1 MYTKQWGT
9 RLAAGLVFVLCM
21 ALGFS
26 MAGAPKASAM
36 TTDDAIKYAIQHPE
50 SDGAELNTKAGSEA
64 YPLAKDDNG
73 WGWDPATATLTFR
86 NYDDRARLKSEDHN
100 TKFKS
105 GFLVFNSGEKDV
117 ITIKFE
123 GTNYLSANAGNAGV
137 VGLALLPNGKE
148 VRFVG
153 DQGAV
158 LNIDTYA
165 LYDGDG
171 KSRLQQSGI
180 ELRQGAS
187 DIAFKSGTVNITG
200 HYTQE
205 DFVNKSSKFR
215 NIGFTGIDAA
225 PQGSGAAK
233 VSVSGDANL
242 NIKVDTS
249 NTTVGSARAL
259 YAKTFKVTTKGQV
272 NLEGYNYYARLSG
285 SVTDG
290 KWAETDAIFNGAGKV
305 TYKWTNGDG
314 EYTYAFPFKTN
325 TTQDNINNHK
335 SVGYLN
341 PVAGGSI
348 QQGYLQGN
356 AGKAVK
362 VAKGET
368 VSAEIGRVYG
378 VSTALEANDSGVTE
392 EPTARYFDGSNAYPL
407 KKPFGV
413 GETLPEVQAIGE
425 GNTVLVTA
433 QQAPAG
439 YVLVWEVKQDG
450 QLIPEDNVPDFCSK
464 IGVRPASAEQLSALN
479 QQPIS
484 ELTEEGFFYPQP
496 AANLEWKAIYKP
508 LFKVAFDMGG
518 HGKQIP
524 AQEVVSGKKA
534 AAPAAPTAKGW
545 VFKGWYADKELKTPF
560 DFNAAI
566 TADTTVYAKWAEES
580 KPTPNVQHPTQ
591 PMVKSGVDSLE
602 IGVALAALVALA
614 LGVATVAISRRRG

>member
-9 RLAAGLVFVLCM
+9 RLAAGLAFVLCM

-165 LYDGDG
+165 LYDGHE

-272 NLEGYNYYARLSG
+272 NLEGYNYYGRLSG
-285 SVTDG
+285 SITDG

-325 TTQDNINNHK
+325 TTQDNIDNHEY
-335 SVGYLN
+335 VGYLN

-356 AGKAVK
+356 DGEAVK
-362 VAKGET
+362 VAKGES
-368 VSAEIGRVYG
+368 VSAEIGRVYA

-392 EPTARYFDGSNAYPL
+392 APTAMYFDGSNAYPL

-413 GETLPEVQAIGE
+413 GETLPEVQAIGA
-425 GNTVLVTA
+425 GNTVQMKA
-433 QQAPAG
+433 EPAPAG
-439 YVLVWEVKQDG
+439 YTLGWSVKKDG
-450 QLIPEDNVPDFCSK
+450 KAIPEAKLAAFCES
-464 IGVRPASAEQLSALN
+464 IDIAAED
-479 QQPIS
+479 
-484 ELTEEGFFYPQP
+484 LTAPSFNYTQP
-496 AANLEWKAIYKP
+496 ANNLEWTATYS
-508 LFKVAFDMGG
+508 KVQTHSVTFDMGG
-518 HGKQIP
+518 HGQQIP

-580 KPTPNVQHPTQ
+580 KPAPNVQHPTQ
-591 PMVKSGVDSLE
+591 PMVKSGVGSLE
-602 IGVALAALVALA
+602 TAAALAALLALA
-614 LGVATVAISRRRG
+614 LGVATVAISRRRS

>member
-1 MYTKQWGT
+1 MYTKQWRT
-9 RLAAGLVFVLCM
+9 RLAAGLAFILCM

-36 TTDDAIKYAIQHPE
+36 STDDAVKYALQHATE
-50 SDGAELNTKAGSEA
+50 GSLNTKDDSQT
-64 YPLAKDDNG
+64 YPLAEDENG
-73 WGWDPATATLTFR
+73 WGWDPKTATLTFR

-100 TKFKS
+100 TKFQA
-105 GFLVFNSGEKDV
+105 GFLVFNSGGKDA

-123 GTNYLSANAGNAGV
+123 GTNYLSANAGGSGV

-153 DQGAV
+153 KQGAV

-165 LYDGDG
+165 LYDAHGN
-171 KSRLQQSGI
+171 SRLDQWGI
-180 ELRQGAS
+180 DLRQGAS

-205 DFVNKSSKFR
+205 DIESKGSQFGDLR
-215 NIGFTGIDAA
+215 FTGIDAA

-242 NIKVDTS
+242 NIKVDTP
-249 NTTVGSARAL
+249 NTTVGSAKAM
-259 YAKTFKVTTKGQV
+259 YAKTLEVTTKGQV
-272 NLEGYNYYARLSG
+272 NLEGYNHYGRLS
-285 SVTDG
+285 SSITPDG
-290 KWAETDAIFNGAGKV
+290 KWAETEAIFNGAGKV
-305 TYKWTNGDG
+305 TYKWTNGNKQ
-314 EYTYAFPFKTN
+314 ESSVFPFKTN
-325 TTQDNINNHK
+325 TTQTNIDRQQY
-335 SVGYLN
+335 VGYLN

-356 AGKAVK
+356 DGEKYQ
-362 VAKGET
+362 VAKGES
-368 VSAEIGRVYG
+368 VSAEIGRVYA
-378 VSTALEANDSGVTE
+378 VSTALEANDSGVTKA
-392 EPTARYFDGSNAYPL
+392 PTAKYFDGTKAYPL

-413 GETLPEVQAIGE
+413 GETLPEVQAVGE

-439 YVLVWEVKQDG
+439 YVLVWEVKQGG
-450 QLIPEDNVPDFCSK
+450 QLIPEDDVPDFCSK

-479 QQPIS
+479 QQPTS

-508 LFKVAFDMGG
+508 VFKVGFDMGG
-518 HGKQIP
+518 HGEQIP
-524 AQEVVSGKKA
+524 AQKVVSGKKA
-534 AAPAAPTAKGW
+534 MKPAAPTAKGW
-545 VFKGWYADKELKTPF
+545 VFKGWYADKDLKTPF
-560 DFNAAI
+560 DFDAAI
-566 TADTTVYAKWAEES
+566 TADTTLYAKWAEES

-614 LGVATVAISRRRG
+614 LGIATVAISRRRG